1 MRRTVQCLM
10 LCGALLPI
18 AACSAPEGSAPA
30 ATVFQTVSVTPTPS
44 SGPSETP
51 SIQASVGASGT
62 GPDQI
67 KRFDF
72 KNVKWFDAPNGR
84 TVHLKKG
91 RAHTKGVDYSLDSRE
106 RVYADVDGDGVDD
119 ALVSI
124 LAEEGNGFTESTY
137 LWVWNAKIGAPK
149 QVRQPVENDMRCG
162 DVTQSITAARH
173 RITVRYLNR
182 MTFTGPCSEQPTKR
196 STKKITLKD
205 GFLYETAPQ
214 VSALTPCGEGTGTE
228 GFTPAEFT
236 AGNVLAAPDTRAPVV
251 ATDKTVKLYDEAT
264 DQSGVPDGWFKVM
277 YVPAHGAY
285 DYLDPPCGFVK
296 VDSDG

>member
-1 MRRTVQCLM
+1 MV
-10 LCGALLPI
+10 CGALSLVP
-18 AACSAPEGSAPA
+18 ACSSQGTPAPA
-30 ATVFQTVSVTPTPS
+30 ATVFETVSVTPTASGEQPIAPS
-44 SGPSETP
+44 SHPSASTP
-51 SIQASVGASGT
+51 AIA
-62 GPDQI
+62 PDPI

-72 KNVKWFDAPNGR
+72 KNVKWFDAPTGR
-84 TVHLKKG
+84 TIHLRKG
-91 RAHTKGVDYSLDSRE
+91 RANSAGVSYSLDSRK
-106 RVYADVDGDGVDD
+106 RVYADVDGDGISD

-137 LWVWNAKIGAPK
+137 LWLWNPKTNAAK

-162 DVTQSITAARH
+162 DVTQSITATRH

-182 MTFTGPCSEQPTKR
+182 ITFTGPCSEQPTKR
-196 STKKITLKD
+196 STKRITLKD
-205 GFLYETAPQ
+205 GFLYETSPR

-236 AGNVLAAPDTRAPVV
+236 AGDVLAAPDSRAPVV

-285 DYLDPPCGFVK
+285 DYLNPPCGFVK
-296 VDSDG
+296 VDSGG